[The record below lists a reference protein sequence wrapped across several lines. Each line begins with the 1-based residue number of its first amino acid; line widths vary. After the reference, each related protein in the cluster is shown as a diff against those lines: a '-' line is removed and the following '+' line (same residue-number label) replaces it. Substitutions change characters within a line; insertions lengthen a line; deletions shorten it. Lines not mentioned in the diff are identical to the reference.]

1 MDEDIFDR
9 DAVAYIISKCI
20 KCSISPSGNS
30 SFFKKKCDDT
40 LNIVVS
46 QHKDLVVLK
55 VTD

>member
-1 MDEDIFDR
+1 MVEDIFDR
-9 DAVAYIISKCI
+9 DAIAFIISKCI
-20 KCSISPSGNS
+20 KGSVSPSDAS

-55 VTD
+55 VNG